1 MINALKDVLF
11 SRIQILGSDVVIKR
25 IAILFNKL
33 QRSIDKLFNQSELV
47 QYFDQ
52 LNSLTKL
59 AQKLRVTSMELD
71 GISIRNIG
79 TNLRYV

>member
-1 MINALKDVLF
+1 M
-11 SRIQILGSDVVIKR
+11 
-25 IAILFNKL
+25 
-33 QRSIDKLFNQSELV
+33 FNQSELV

-59 AQKLRVTSMELD
+59 VQKLRVPSMELD